1 MKRIFP
7 RGVSIHLS
15 PGVYLFS
22 ALLILLVPLRWLLG
36 ALVSVMVHELFH
48 IGAILC
54 LGNPIYGIDIGIDGA
69 RIKTQ
74 PMSLWQELL
83 CALAGPLGG
92 VVLLLFARWLP
103 VLALC
108 SGFHTLYNLL
118 PIYPQ
123 DGGRVLR
130 CGARLVL
137 CEKWAD
143 IICAIVETTCLV
155 MVGLLGFYGTFVLK
169 AGIFP
174 IIFAVLFLWRGCK
187 MKIPLQRGEIRGTI

>member
-7 RGVSIHLS
+7 RGFSIHLS

-22 ALLILLVPLRWLLG
+22 SLLILLVPLRWLLA
-36 ALVSVMVHELFH
+36 ALVSVVVHELFH
-48 IGAILC
+48 IGAIWC
-54 LGNPIYGIDIGIDGA
+54 FGNPIYGIDIGIDGA

-92 VVLLLFARWLP
+92 LVLLLFARWLP

>member
-7 RGVSIHLS
+7 RGFSIQLS

-22 ALLILLVPLRWLLG
+22 SLLILLVPLRWLLA
-36 ALVSVMVHELFH
+36 ALVSVVVHELFH

-54 LGNPIYGIDIGIDGA
+54 FGNPIYGIDIGIDGA

-92 VVLLLFARWLP
+92 LVLLLFARWLP

-108 SGFHTLYNLL
+108 AGFHALYNLL